1 MHRISVTVLIIVLFL
16 LTASGSMADLRTSIG
31 KFKETTVPP
40 SFLAKIESYDYLVQ
54 YFASFSFFKPHHKV
68 SPEFIHALILAES
81 SGNPKAVSSDNALG
95 LGQIILTTGRA
106 AAEALSKTGFT
117 FDYVD
122 NQRLQNLT
130 KEDLLDPAINIL
142 LTCYLIAKYNFKF
155 DGKLELV
162 ISAWNAGEYTKSLQ
176 HGKHA
181 AYRETEEL
189 IGKVNGYYIFLLKN
203 R

>member
-1 MHRISVTVLIIVLFL
+1 MARIVITVLIIALFSL
-16 LTASGSMADLRTSIG
+16 NASESMADLRTSIG

-40 SFLAKIESYDYLVQ
+40 SFLAKIASYDYLVQ
-54 YFASFSFFKPHHKV
+54 YFTSFAFFEPHHRV

-81 SGNPKAVSSDNALG
+81 SGNPEAVSSDNALG
-95 LGQIILTTGRA
+95 LGQIIFTTGRP
-106 AAEALSKTGFT
+106 AAEALSKTGLK

-122 NQRLQNLT
+122 NSKLQDL
-130 KEDLLDPAINIL
+130 KKRDLLDPAINIL
-142 LTCYLIAKYNFKF
+142 LTCYLIAKYNYKF

-162 ISAWNAGEYTKSLQ
+162 VSAWNAGEYTKSLQ
-176 HGKHA
+176 YGKHA